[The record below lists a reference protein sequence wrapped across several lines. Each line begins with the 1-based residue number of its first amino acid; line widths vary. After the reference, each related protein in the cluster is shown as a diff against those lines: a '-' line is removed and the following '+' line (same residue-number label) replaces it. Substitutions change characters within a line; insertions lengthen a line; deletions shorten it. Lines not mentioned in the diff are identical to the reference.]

1 VLQENYRTD
10 STQPGCCSPFHQTA
24 INQTPAINAPLSA
37 ARKCLLTLCEN
48 TSLKPFLQAQQDTS
62 GLAIV
67 LLTALAEKQWVEED
81 VLARD
86 LNLPPKMVRKA
97 MRYFEQVRCG
107 CCSSCVRQI
116 TSDCEQAGCGWC
128 SSFAFKKAVTRTWG

>member
-1 VLQENYRTD
+1 MNV
-10 STQPGCCSPFHQTA
+10 P
-24 INQTPAINAPLSA
+24 PAA
-37 ARKCLLTLCEN
+37 ALKCLLNLCEN
-48 TSLKPFLQAQQDTS
+48 TSLACFLQAQQDTS

-107 CCSSCVRQI
+107 WCSSCV
-116 TSDCEQAGCGWC
+116 
-128 SSFAFKKAVTRTWG
+128 